1 MQGRYLPLMVSIS
14 ATLGVPFA
22 PLLRAAATVVR
33 AHVHVDGERWACLLD
48 VLASHPTL
56 PTAATPALLDL
67 LSGLVELAKL
77 PEITTDALR
86 PGSGESPE
94 EFWQLLRMRNTLLA
108 AVAVLLDALHGEL
121 PADAH
126 MN

>member
-1 MQGRYLPLMVSIS
+1 
-14 ATLGVPFA
+14 LG
-22 PLLRAAATVVR
+22 
-33 AHVHVDGERWACLLD
+33 DGQ
-48 VLASHPTL
+48 
-56 PTAATPALLDL
+56 
-67 LSGLVELAKL
+67 GLVELAKL
-77 PEITTDALR
+77 PEIITDALR

-94 EFWQLLRMRNTLLA
+94 DFWQLLRMRNTLLA